1 MYLVAGLGNPGS
13 KYQYNWHNCGF
24 MALEVLAQRT
34 GTSVRKVKFKG
45 EYGKGKI
52 GGQEVI
58 FLRPGTFMNLSGQSV
73 REAVE
78 FFKIPPENVII
89 LCDDIDLPIGSIRVR
104 ASGGSGTHNGMK
116 SVIAELGSQ
125 SFARVRIGAG
135 PAPEQWDLADYV
147 LSDIPKELEET
158 MFGVFTEA
166 AKAVEARIGGGK

>member
-1 MYLVAGLGNPGS
+1 MYLLVGLGNPGS

-24 MALEVLAQRT
+24 MTLEVLAQRA
-34 GTSVRKVKFKG
+34 GVSVRKVKFKG

-58 FLRPGTFMNLSGQSV
+58 FLRPGTYMNLSGQSV

-78 FFKIPPENVII
+78 FYKIPLENVII
-89 LCDDIDLPIGSIRVR
+89 IYDDIDLPIGSIRVR

-116 SVIAELGSQ
+116 SIIAELGSK

-147 LSDIPKELEET
+147 LSDIPKELQEI
-158 MFGVFTEA
+158 MFKAFVDA
-166 AKAVEARIGGGK
+166 AKTVEERIGGVK